1 MKNLKEHILTVLYVN
16 NEHALCQYQ
25 DDIYLRVVPIPL
37 ESIENLNEKTLLGSE
52 LKLIQTDSTEKNRI
66 ITRRRKQLNKEPE
79 DAEKFW
85 YFMLRDLGMVENIVE
100 YTALHNQ
107 FIRNREYLK
116 YTSSIKLPVFDMWY
130 YPVNAINNRFSF
142 LPEIL
147 INVLDVTDFTDEKTL
162 YLQDISSDGKL
173 NLMIYFYKEDTD
185 PSLRYEELTVE
196 NNNLQF
202 PEKIYKTMN
211 ENCAVR
217 AEKKG
222 LRIRDLSVWDS
233 EYESRTKA
241 KCP

>member
-1 MKNLKEHILTVLYVN
+1 MKDSKENILTVLYVSS
-16 NEHALCQYQ
+16 EHALCQYR

-37 ESIENLNEKTLLGSE
+37 EIIENLNKKTLLGSE
-52 LKLIQTDSTEKNRI
+52 LKLIQTDSTEKNQI
-66 ITRRRKQLNKEPE
+66 ISRRRKQLKKEPE

-100 YTALHNQ
+100 YTTLHNQ
-107 FIRNREYLK
+107 FIRNREFLK
-116 YTSSIKLPVFDMWY
+116 YTSSINPPVFDMWY
-130 YPVNAINNRFSF
+130 YPVNTINHRFSL
-142 LPEIL
+142 LPEVL
-147 INVLDVTDFTDEKTL
+147 TYVLDVTDFTDEKTL

-173 NLMIYFYKEDTD
+173 HLMIYFHKEDTD
-185 PSLRYEELTVE
+185 PSLRYKELTVE

-211 ENCAVR
+211 ENCSVR